1 MRIFYAFLVIVTTV
15 ILFLLPI
22 SEGVYDF
29 QTDLRED
36 DFTVN
41 TAVGA
46 TTANVTLLKPIYD
59 NDTST
64 IGIISDTSDDVPL
77 YSSYNTTTRL
87 LAMSGLSG
95 NTTRTITVSYDIDAL
110 EGSDAINAFIGY
122 IEWIWILIL
131 VAFPAAALVAIFIR
145 RRD

>member
-22 SEGVYDF
+22 SSAVYDF

-41 TAVGA
+41 TAVGV
-46 TTANVTLLKPIYD
+46 TTANVTLLRPIYD

-64 IGIISDTSDDVPL
+64 IGMISDTSDDVPL
-77 YSSYNTTTRL
+77 YSSYNTTTRA
-87 LAMSGLSG
+87 LAMSGLSA

-110 EGSDAINAFIGY
+110 EGSDAINTFVDQ
-122 IEWIWILIL
+122 IEWIWILMLI
-131 VAFPAAALVAIFIR
+131 AFPAAALVAIFLR
-145 RRD
+145 RRE